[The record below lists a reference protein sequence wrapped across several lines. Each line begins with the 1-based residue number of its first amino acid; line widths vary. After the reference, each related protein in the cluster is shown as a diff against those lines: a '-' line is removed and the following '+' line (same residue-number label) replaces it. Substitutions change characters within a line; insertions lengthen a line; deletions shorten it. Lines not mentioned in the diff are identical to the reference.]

1 MSRSSTPQTITS
13 KSIKLSFDYCLVEAQ
28 REWLSG
34 SFVTARNWYV
44 PHTKA
49 DEIASGTGAGSGSF
63 EVLPVAAIVVQN
75 LVIEADWPHDHTVI
89 LQNSVNFGPLSLVG
103 RTIDQANNALSCK
116 GMQIV
121 SWVFE
126 PMPRLPPSDL
136 AVT

>member
-34 SFVTARNWYV
+34 SFVTARYWYV

-63 EVLPVAAIVVQN
+63 EVLPVAAIVVR
-75 LVIEADWPHDHTVI
+75 T
-89 LQNSVNFGPLSLVG
+89 LSSRLTG
-103 RTIDQANNALSCK
+103 RTTTQ
-116 GMQIV
+116 
-121 SWVFE
+121 
-126 PMPRLPPSDL
+126 
-136 AVT
+136 